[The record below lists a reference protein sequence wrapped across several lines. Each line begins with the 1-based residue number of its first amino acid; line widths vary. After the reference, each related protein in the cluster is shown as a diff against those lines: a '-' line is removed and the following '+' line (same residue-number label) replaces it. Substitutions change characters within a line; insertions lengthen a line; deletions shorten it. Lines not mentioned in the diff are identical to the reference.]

1 MSGQIVKTDT
11 IVHERDRKG
20 NIIRTEIIPAGG
32 ALPEWASEVGDH
44 VFMTVEDVEVTEP
57 DDGSGDGAGSSDG
70 GAGDPG
76 AGQGNPDSSGQ
87 VPPPGA

>member
-20 NIIRTEIIPAGG
+20 NVIRTEIIPAG
-32 ALPEWASEVGDH
+32 AAMPEWASEVGDH
-44 VFMTVEDVEVTEP
+44 VYMTVEDVEVTEP
-57 DDGSGDGAGSSDG
+57 DNGSGTPDG

-76 AGQGNPDSSGQ
+76 TSGQ
-87 VPPPGA
+87 DDPNAGGQAPPSV

>member
-20 NIIRTEIIPAGG
+20 NVIRTEVIPAGG

-57 DDGSGDGAGSSDG
+57 DDGSDDPGA
-70 GAGDPG
+70 GAGDPS
-76 AGQGNPDSSGQ
+76 ASGQGDPGSGP
-87 VPPPGA
+87 VPPAPGA